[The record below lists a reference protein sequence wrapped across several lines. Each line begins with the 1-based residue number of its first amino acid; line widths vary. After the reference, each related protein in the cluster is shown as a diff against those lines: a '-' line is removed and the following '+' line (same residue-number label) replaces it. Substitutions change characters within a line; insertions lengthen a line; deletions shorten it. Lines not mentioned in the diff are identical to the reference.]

1 MTLLVNRRE
10 NRCMPAAPERRPPLD
25 DGIRRDLA
33 KQGRLWGLSLVCAA
47 VGAYAVWRTDELLP
61 GIGAFLITLVLL
73 GSALYAYE
81 RRRR

>member
-1 MTLLVNRRE
+1 
-10 NRCMPAAPERRPPLD
+10 MPAEPSRRPAPD

-33 KQGRLWGLSLVCAA
+33 KQGRLWVLSLICAS
-47 VGAYAVWRTDELLP
+47 VGALVVWRTDELLP
-61 GIGAFLITLVLL
+61 GIGAFLIVLVVL

>member
-1 MTLLVNRRE
+1 MSNVRE
-10 NRCMPAAPERRPPLD
+10 NREMPTEPSRRPSSD

-33 KQGRLWGLSLVCAA
+33 KQGRLWVLSLICAS
-47 VGAYAVWRTDELLP
+47 VGALVVWRTDELLP
-61 GIGAFLITLVLL
+61 GIGAFLIVLVVL